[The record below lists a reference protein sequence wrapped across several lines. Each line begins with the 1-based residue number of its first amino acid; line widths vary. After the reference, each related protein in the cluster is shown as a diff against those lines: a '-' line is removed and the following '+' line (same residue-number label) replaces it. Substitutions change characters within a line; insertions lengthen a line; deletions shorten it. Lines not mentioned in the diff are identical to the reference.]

1 MKKLNREAPQT
12 TVAKYTYRRG
22 LEPTELLPA
31 IGVGLGVGALAFYV
45 AYLFLQRTPL
55 EPRSLPPA
63 EPRKRLLR
71 GAAD

>member
-1 MKKLNREAPQT
+1 MKLKREAPQT
-12 TVAKYTYRRG
+12 TAKYTYRRR
-22 LEPTELLPA
+22 LEPKQLLPA
-31 IGVGLGVGALAFYV
+31 IGVGVGVGAIAFYV
-45 AYLFLQRTPL
+45 AYLLLQRTPL